1 MNSTTA
7 NAFFVPYY
15 NHTGGLAALFPGF
28 PRMHTENWTE
38 REEPGEFYDMRNN
51 IGGENLITSGCTT
64 ELAHTLWTKYTRLVV
79 NACGQ
84 QNGTREQAMLHYL
97 PVQQATASVHRPLHY
112 ATGNLLTWQ
121 MTPLHSN
128 EWLSRCFTCQGGSFP
143 GFIYSSLLCTLCSKK
158 TARMGF
164 Y

>member
-1 MNSTTA
+1 M
-7 NAFFVPYY
+7 
-15 NHTGGLAALFPGF
+15 
-28 PRMHTENWTE
+28 
-38 REEPGEFYDMRNN
+38 
-51 IGGENLITSGCTT
+51 ITSGCTT

-97 PVQQATASVHRPLHY
+97 PVRQATASVHRPLHY

-158 TARMGF
+158 LPEWASTSLAPRLFLYEQGEKTERVRKGLVNSTPTRIDGISLMLNN
-164 Y
+164 